1 MSGPAP
7 ITAQVAAPPEQKR
20 RSVSAGEFL
29 RVRGEIPEGN
39 PRMPVRIGNS
49 HDAIGALYGD
59 VAALVGEGEEPR
71 IASNEVRAVFAV
83 SGNLLAS
90 LGGIGRTEQ
99 NDEFVPSEAR
109 WVDLGARVAA
119 EFDIGDAEPEVCH
132 AGKLA

>member
-1 MSGPAP
+1 MPLRLQRKGRSLVLPSSSAGRLAQILCRRTLKLCQDVVSMSGPVP

-59 VAALVGEGEEPR
+59 VAALV
-71 IASNEVRAVFAV
+71 
-83 SGNLLAS
+83 
-90 LGGIGRTEQ
+90 
-99 NDEFVPSEAR
+99 
-109 WVDLGARVAA
+109 
-119 EFDIGDAEPEVCH
+119 
-132 AGKLA
+132 